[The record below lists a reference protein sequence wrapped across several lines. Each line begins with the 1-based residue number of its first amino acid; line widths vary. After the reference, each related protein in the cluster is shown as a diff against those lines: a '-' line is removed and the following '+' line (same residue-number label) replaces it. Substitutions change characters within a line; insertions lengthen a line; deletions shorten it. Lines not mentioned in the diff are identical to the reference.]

1 VARLQYDLNKYRAI
15 LFDVDGVLRRGSQ
28 LIPDVAE
35 TLSKLREQEV
45 AIGVVTNNSG
55 SGAQA
60 IAQYLAKLGV
70 FFQPHEV
77 ISAVDASAMWI
88 AKHGPGKTAYVLGSQ
103 QVRDVMREHDIQVIE
118 APETVDYRCDYLI
131 VGACREVNYEMLTRA
146 LRVGLQGATFLA
158 INLDRMYPGTDGQ
171 CPAAGAMAGA
181 VRGMLGREPDISI
194 GKPEPGVSVSGL
206 DLYAQDEQGNWRW
219 VAIGKPTAVDNE
231 VQLVGNLLPGRRM
244 YRLYLPLYNG
254 VRSLEIGV
262 STDAVFS
269 PVKPRTEKPIVFYG
283 SSIVQGGCASRPGT
297 AHPALLG
304 RRLNKPII
312 NLGFSGNAHM
322 ETELAQ
328 LLGELDPCVFVIDPL
343 PNMQKPLVEERAE
356 AFVRTIKERHPHTPL
371 VLVEDRTLQNAWIL
385 PVARERHAGSR
396 SAFKQAYTRL
406 VAAGVTGLHYLEGA
420 QLLSDDGE
428 ATVDGSHPTD
438 EGFFRM
444 ADALEPVLR
453 ALL

>member
-1 VARLQYDLNKYRAI
+1 MARLQYDLNKYRAI

-194 GKPEPGVSVSGL
+194 GKPEPHLGVLALERFGVT
-206 DLYAQDEQGNWRW
+206 ADE
-219 VAIGKPTAVDNE
+219 T
-231 VQLVGNLLPGRRM
+231 LMVGDTLA
-244 YRLYLPLYNG
+244 
-254 VRSLEIGV
+254 
-262 STDAVFS
+262 TD
-269 PVKPRTEKPIVFYG
+269 I
-283 SSIVQGGCASRPGT
+283 
-297 AHPALLG
+297 LMG
-304 RRLNKPII
+304 RRLGMDTAFV
-312 NLGFSGNAHM
+312 LTGNDSRADI
-322 ETELAQ
+322 TPDNAPTFVIASLAELA
-328 LLGELDPCVFVIDPL
+328 P
-343 PNMQKPLVEERAE
+343 
-356 AFVRTIKERHPHTPL
+356 
-371 VLVEDRTLQNAWIL
+371 
-385 PVARERHAGSR
+385 
-396 SAFKQAYTRL
+396 
-406 VAAGVTGLHYLEGA
+406 
-420 QLLSDDGE
+420 
-428 ATVDGSHPTD
+428 
-438 EGFFRM
+438 
-444 ADALEPVLR
+444 
-453 ALL
+453 